1 LGETHERIK
10 KNNRKEQCRCR
21 AANKWYSRGI
31 EKALIGAKYDQKNY
45 EYYYD
50 FQEHYEPYERKGLKY
65 FEKAA
70 DCFKRSAELGHDLAT
85 INYALYL
92 FAFKFED
99 QEALKY
105 FFAAADMGL
114 ALADYELSMFYQKGY
129 CGVEIDEEKSQFY
142 YQRYKTRCAEDKR
155 QNRLA
160 RDIDEERGV
169 IGRAYM
175 YNWFCGYSFPEIY
188 DTPHAKPSKWKYNS

>member
-1 LGETHERIK
+1 MHERIK
-10 KNNRKEQCRCR
+10 KSYRKERRKVR
-21 AANKWYSRGI
+21 AAIKWYNRGVRNAR
-31 EKALIGAKYDQKNY
+31 KSAYYDERNY
-45 EYYYD
+45 VYYYD
-50 FQEHYEPYERKGLKY
+50 FQEHYEPYERKGLKF

-70 DCFKRSAELGHDLAT
+70 DCFERSAEFGHDLAT

-105 FFAAADMGL
+105 FFTAADMGL
-114 ALADYELSMFYQKGY
+114 ALADYELSIFYQKGY
-129 CGVEIDEEKSQFY
+129 CGVEIDEEKSRFY
-142 YQRYKTRCAEDKR
+142 YQRYKTRCEEDKH
-155 QNRLA
+155 QKWLA

-175 YNWFCGYSFPEIY
+175 YNWFCGYSFPEVY

>member
-1 LGETHERIK
+1 MK
-10 KNNRKEQCRCR
+10 KRNEYALDEKVRLIEKYRKQAYMSTGSTSAR
-21 AANKWYSRGI
+21 KWYLRGI
-31 EKALIGAKYDQKNY
+31 KYAKKGGKYDQKNY

-114 ALADYELSMFYQKGY
+114 ALADYELSIFYQKGY
-129 CGVEIDEEKSQFY
+129 CGVE
-142 YQRYKTRCAEDKR
+142 
-155 QNRLA
+155 
-160 RDIDEERGV
+160 IDEERGV

-188 DTPHAKPSKWKYNS
+188 DTPHAKPSKWKYHS